1 MRLALLFH
9 LAALHERATI
19 SLILRDILILLEVF
33 LLDTQG
39 HIARTRMQEVGRCG
53 NCDGCTRAEEQ
64 ARLRAA
70 QEVARELEAL
80 KTEEASHLCTAES
93 IHPACPLKKSNHE
106 PLAWS
111 IESADVL
118 DQSNSPLFTLLPREI
133 RDMIYNYALTDTTSY
148 PVDRDRPENSNPF
161 ARFDRVSGY
170 SQSRAGIDLY
180 ASDIATP
187 LLYTCKAIY
196 LETYATPLRINPY
209 ITGELSVQRQK
220 RNLSTWQLAQIRS
233 LDITLPQH
241 GLENGA
247 LRNYLNEYWN
257 ATSRYQG
264 RCYIVPSRVIRPSD
278 RKRCENLEYANNNN
292 SILVPVAGG
301 GGSLTKKKKKRDY
314 NHLVDVLDSISI
326 IIPQDSIYPCAHT
339 LKVALAQPI
348 RHITLRLTH
357 SDWWTW
363 GNAPTDDN
371 STTRHLHLDPTFG
384 SYPDGRPSNTNM
396 RLRASERLRNRHPRL
411 DPQSWGSHIKR
422 ALPGLETLDLVL
434 ETWKVKE
441 EQLECVVQCAQTWRF
456 CEEEG
461 DGKEKEKWAL
471 VWDGEVVEKRWSRG
485 LRGLRLPKDASWADR
500 CNDFEVRVVRYVK
513 KVVEG

>member
-1 MRLALLFH
+1 
-9 LAALHERATI
+9 
-19 SLILRDILILLEVF
+19 
-33 LLDTQG
+33 
-39 HIARTRMQEVGRCG
+39 MQEVGRCG

-264 RCYIVPSRVIRPSD
+264 RCYIDTVKSYTPIGQKAM
-278 RKRCENLEYANNNN
+278 RKSEYANNNN
-292 SILVPVAGG
+292 SILVPVAGRRRAG
-301 GGSLTKKKKKRDY
+301 LTKKKKKRDY

-396 RLRASERLRNRHPRL
+396 RLPVPLSVCAIGTPVSTHK
-411 DPQSWGSHIKR
+411 SWGSHIKR
-422 ALPGLETLDLVL
+422 ALPGLETFGFGAGDVESQGGATRVCGAVCADVEVL
-434 ETWKVKE
+434 
-441 EQLECVVQCAQTWRF
+441 
-456 CEEEG
+456 
-461 DGKEKEKWAL
+461 
-471 VWDGEVVEKRWSRG
+471 
-485 LRGLRLPKDASWADR
+485 
-500 CNDFEVRVVRYVK
+500 
-513 KVVEG
+513 

>member
-1 MRLALLFH
+1 
-9 LAALHERATI
+9 
-19 SLILRDILILLEVF
+19 
-33 LLDTQG
+33 
-39 HIARTRMQEVGRCG
+39 MQEVGRCG

-70 QEVARELEAL
+70 QEAARELEAL

-111 IESADVL
+111 IESTDVL
-118 DQSNSPLFTLLPREI
+118 DQSNTPLFTLLPREI
-133 RDMIYNYALTDTTSY
+133 RDMIYTYALTDTTSY
-148 PVDRDRPENSNPF
+148 PVDRDRPANPNPF

-180 ASDIATP
+180 ASDIAIP

-257 ATSRYQG
+257 ATSRDQG
-264 RCYIVPSRVIRPSD
+264 RCYIVPLRAIRPSD

-301 GGSLTKKKKKRDY
+301 DSLTKKKKKKKDFNR
-314 NHLVDVLDSISI
+314 LVDVLDSTSI
-326 IIPQDSIYPCAHT
+326 IIPQDSIYPCART

-363 GNAPTDDN
+363 GNPPTTTTTDDN

-384 SYPDGRPSNTNM
+384 SHPDGRPSNTNM

-441 EQLECVVQCAQTWRF
+441 EQLECVVQCARTWRF

-461 DGKEKEKWAL
+461 DGKEEKWAL